1 MKTLSELTEMTGRTV
16 LDHLDMAVDIPVTTN
31 LVAQGDVTIIP
42 EGMWERNGISV
53 RHGADFEEVSPR
65 GVTVMAGMHDHVL
78 VAEAGAATWCRTL
91 DDSEDLGL
99 GIVDVA
105 TEAYLLHEEHGG
117 IGLGAGRYC
126 LRASREQA
134 SIIRRVAD

>member
-16 LDHLDMAVDIPVTTN
+16 LDHHDLAIDIPVATN

-42 EGMWERNGISV
+42 EPMWERNGITVDHDAVWEFV
-53 RHGADFEEVSPR
+53 RPR
-65 GVTVMAGMHDHVL
+65 GVVVMAGMHDHVL

-91 DDSEDLGL
+91 EDSEDLGL
-99 GIVDVA
+99 GIVDVV